1 MARKSHPGP
10 AGTSCLTCKRRHK
23 KCDRRRPTCESCETG
38 EFECLGYDH
47 IEGDGVGIGRTRH
60 LRSIVPKAP
69 GNDAVSSSRAESDRN
84 NSGGSLLSV
93 EQLENPATTSLSL
106 APSAS
111 PNYHQDRTDIEC
123 PIGDGGA
130 SALVNSR
137 TRRVE
142 DYLYLFA
149 TRSPLAITESP
160 NSILH
165 KIVKLQTQLPYSPL
179 DPLKTFLTSHLF
191 VEYVLAQSDKFRNYW
206 YFKPKNYE
214 KNRDDIVRR
223 LQTSDLSRWITLVAM
238 AVIESFLTGDALHDS
253 RHNFWLEYI
262 EGSVKRELTRDLAPH
277 EMQERRSDWIHIHL
291 LRAMVINSSSVY
303 QILRDVTPTFLQVVF
318 SNPILWSSG
327 QNVTHVPLSN
337 ILSFETNKLAFFAL
351 LDCTCAMAFGLPQQV
366 EYDTTIYPRTSGPFS
381 HQWSHIT
388 PAEFQLLLTEINA
401 CRDGSPTAR
410 DKKDIEQSLLTWQSR
425 PGEYTFA
432 EAWMGIAWYALQES
446 WRLALLVY
454 LYLAV
459 WDIPSDDTR
468 IQTIIKQMLQVLG
481 TIKKRKSSGGNVT
494 FVVQYLMIGICARSE
509 AHRKAVR
516 DKLSAQNEI
525 WLWLIRASDFVPVL
539 DDLWH
544 GVGANGRPVRWQ
556 DYMRSRE
563 AMLPVVHK
571 KCDQRQP
578 ICERCEAGHLE
589 CLGYGHIKSTPI
601 LNYQSTGSRLLIAP
615 DDDEPSPR
623 FPVLEPGGN
632 ETPEN
637 HLFPEEDFQDTEP
650 TAYFHNSFT
659 SANGNEESAISDPV
673 SEDDGVVQSFLA
685 GDMTRCS
692 QHHYWI
698 EHIENSA
705 KRELTRQLAPREM
718 QDRCSDW
725 VHVLLMKSMITQKSN
740 IYQILRTIAPTFLQ
754 VVYSDPRLWP
764 YGCNP
769 AYIPL
774 SKILLSEVQELAFFA
789 LMDCTCAMAFGLPHQ
804 VEYDTTVYSPPA
816 HSPSHQWAHS
826 TPAHFQLL
834 LADINACRDKSPNAR
849 KWREIESCLQT
860 WRFQSEEDT
869 FTESWMT
876 IAWYAVQESW
886 RLALLAYLYMA
897 VCETSSN
904 DSRVQSCIKQVLQ
917 VIGIVKERG
926 LSSMHVSFFVQYLI
940 VGICARTEA
949 HRKVVYEKLSACNT
963 TRFWFMRAADFVPVL
978 DHLWHGAAA
987 GGRPIRWSDY
997 MRSREMILPVAIQ
1010 PEAYLSR

>member
-1 MARKSHPGP
+1 MAQKSRPGP
-10 AGTSCLTCKRRHK
+10 VGTSCLTCKRR
-23 KCDRRRPTCESCETG
+23 
-38 EFECLGYDH
+38 
-47 IEGDGVGIGRTRH
+47 
-60 LRSIVPKAP
+60 
-69 GNDAVSSSRAESDRN
+69 
-84 NSGGSLLSV
+84 
-93 EQLENPATTSLSL
+93 
-106 APSAS
+106 
-111 PNYHQDRTDIEC
+111 
-123 PIGDGGA
+123 
-130 SALVNSR
+130 
-137 TRRVE
+137 
-142 DYLYLFA
+142 
-149 TRSPLAITESP
+149 
-160 NSILH
+160 
-165 KIVKLQTQLPYSPL
+165 
-179 DPLKTFLTSHLF
+179 
-191 VEYVLAQSDKFRNYW
+191 
-206 YFKPKNYE
+206 
-214 KNRDDIVRR
+214 
-223 LQTSDLSRWITLVAM
+223 
-238 AVIESFLTGDALHDS
+238 
-253 RHNFWLEYI
+253 
-262 EGSVKRELTRDLAPH
+262 
-277 EMQERRSDWIHIHL
+277 
-291 LRAMVINSSSVY
+291 
-303 QILRDVTPTFLQVVF
+303 
-318 SNPILWSSG
+318 
-327 QNVTHVPLSN
+327 
-337 ILSFETNKLAFFAL
+337 
-351 LDCTCAMAFGLPQQV
+351 
-366 EYDTTIYPRTSGPFS
+366 
-381 HQWSHIT
+381 
-388 PAEFQLLLTEINA
+388 
-401 CRDGSPTAR
+401 
-410 DKKDIEQSLLTWQSR
+410 
-425 PGEYTFA
+425 
-432 EAWMGIAWYALQES
+432 
-446 WRLALLVY
+446 
-454 LYLAV
+454 
-459 WDIPSDDTR
+459 
-468 IQTIIKQMLQVLG
+468 
-481 TIKKRKSSGGNVT
+481 
-494 FVVQYLMIGICARSE
+494 
-509 AHRKAVR
+509 
-516 DKLSAQNEI
+516 
-525 WLWLIRASDFVPVL
+525 
-539 DDLWH
+539 
-544 GVGANGRPVRWQ
+544 
-556 DYMRSRE
+556 
-563 AMLPVVHK
+563 HK

-589 CLGYGHIKSTPI
+589 CLGYGHIKSTPM

-659 SANGNEESAISDPV
+659 SPNGNEESAISDPV
-673 SEDDGVVQSFLA
+673 SEDDGTSTVIISKPRRIEDYLHLFAPQPVFKATDGPMSILHKIINFQIQFPYSSLDPLKTFLNSHWFIDYILAQSDKIAESWYFKPTNYQGKHFLEGSMHRLQTSGFHRWITLVALGVVQSFLA

-789 LMDCTCAMAFGLPHQ
+789 LMDCTCAMAFGLPQQ

-849 KWREIESCLQT
+849 EWREIESCLQT

-897 VCETSSN
+897 VCETFSN